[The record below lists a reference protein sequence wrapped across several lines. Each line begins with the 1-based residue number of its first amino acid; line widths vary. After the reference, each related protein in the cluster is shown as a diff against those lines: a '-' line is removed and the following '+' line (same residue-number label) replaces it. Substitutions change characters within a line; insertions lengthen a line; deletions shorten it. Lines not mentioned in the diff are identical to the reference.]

1 MPRVWRSRAAPYRD
15 LLDLRPGFLA
25 APRGFVAR
33 AAFRAGFLAAAFA
46 VFLAAG
52 FLEALRALAVFALGF
67 VDCFFFVELFFF
79 GDAAFAFRVGSLPCC
94 TNCGP
99 GERSNHGAD
108 DRHAQRCPSH
118 GAGNRTTKGAPS
130 RACACITALSLYLC
144 RPCLSPRVE
153 RNDARFCKSSC
164 QHEVLVM
171 HCREESPLPHLLSR
185 TITLC
190 L

>member
-25 APRGFVAR
+25 APRGFDAR

-94 TNCGP
+94 TNCGT
-99 GERSNHGAD
+99 GERANHGTD
-108 DRHAQRCPSH
+108 DRHAQCCPSH
-118 GAGNRTTKGAPS
+118 GAGRRTTKGAPS
-130 RACACITALSLYLC
+130 RACACIRALSSYLC

-153 RNDARFCKSSC
+153 RNDARFCKPSC
-164 QHEVLVM
+164 QQRLFVM
-171 HCREESPLPHLLSR
+171 HCRGNDSLL
-185 TITLC
+185 TC
-190 L
+190 